1 MIRHSLILRN
11 DISTRIS
18 SSSHNDNIK
27 ECINN
32 RPCPTTDPHP
42 EHRLIDL
49 AIRQGW
55 KHPQEWFIRCMFN
68 QALNPPTRTFW
79 VVVVAVDDIL
89 SPDKGRCSRM
99 ATPKVKV
106 HSKDLDI
113 HPDRPVMLMAMDMDR
128 DL

>member
-11 DISTRIS
+11 DISTRVS
-18 SSSHNDNIK
+18 SSSNNDNIK

-32 RPCPTTDPHP
+32 HPCPTTDPHH

-55 KHPQEWFIRCMFN
+55 KHPQEWFIQCMSN
-68 QALNPPTRTFW
+68 QVLNPPTRTFW
-79 VVVVAVDDIL
+79 VVVVAVDDIPL
-89 SPDKGRCSRM
+89 PDKGRCSRM

-113 HPDRPVMLMAMDMDR
+113 RLDRPVMVMVMAMDR
-128 DL
+128 VL